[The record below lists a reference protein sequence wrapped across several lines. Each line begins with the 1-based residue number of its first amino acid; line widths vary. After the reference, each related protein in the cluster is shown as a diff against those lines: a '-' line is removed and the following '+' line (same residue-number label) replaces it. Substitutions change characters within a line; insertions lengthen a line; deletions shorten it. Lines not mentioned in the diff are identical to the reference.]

1 MIDLWTLL
9 VVNLFGSFWL
19 AVLGIAFMMWIIFVI
34 GKVSQVTSL
43 NFLSIFVLAMCI
55 GYGFSFISI
64 LLTLLI
70 LVTHLFAIPRLIN
83 SG

>member
-1 MIDLWTLL
+1 MIDLWELI
-9 VVNLFGSFWL
+9 VVDMFGSFWL
-19 AVLGIAFMMWIIFVI
+19 AVFGMSFAMWIIMVI

-43 NFLSIFVLAMCI
+43 NFLSIFILALCI

-64 LLTLLI
+64 LLTILI
-70 LVTHLFAIPRLIN
+70 LVVHLFAIPRMIN